1 MSCSGSSILEACG
14 SSVRLGKTA
23 SKILERP
30 WCSCQIDAS
39 PFTGLYVTLRFNYLL
54 FGLCRVDFIYRVLVG
69 WGLPLQ
75 FMVHI
80 PRIKFCNLYQ
90 IGFVTC
96 TATQDFILW
105 HLWSI
110 CSNWNKFNSL
120 NEFVLLCLS
129 SCGCLVRQ
137 LTMRRR
143 RLDLEFQW
151 CGANSSWKYGGR
163 QSVCVCGFRLAW

>member
-1 MSCSGSSILEACG
+1 
-14 SSVRLGKTA
+14 
-23 SKILERP
+23 
-30 WCSCQIDAS
+30 
-39 PFTGLYVTLRFNYLL
+39 
-54 FGLCRVDFIYRVLVG
+54 
-69 WGLPLQ
+69 
-75 FMVHI
+75 MVHI

-151 CGANSSWKYGGR
+151 CGANSSWKYACRHSPVKQWVSVGTWKYWQPPS
-163 QSVCVCGFRLAW
+163 QSGKASMYMTVTQALYFLLSFFWKDTAFSFLRFLLQATIGDRCSSNTEFEALPFRRK